1 MPLFFVI
8 LNGFNDVAFQFEHQ
22 TSLSTL
28 SAIFIK
34 QDYCSTQRSAMAGDN
49 SQTVISKTSILWA
62 WWEKIS
68 AEIVRI
74 NMPLEKPFF
83 CLLCYIISLQDQ
95 NTKQGLW
102 MSSVA
107 MRGFVWLWSW
117 GDSRGWQK
125 IADKW
130 GMGDCVGVGWDGI
143 MSDILWNLYLQ
154 SRDFFHANE
163 THLIRICL
171 MGHMRN
177 MRRLIPSLVF
187 RRADWQRPE
196 RARRRACLQNPILIC
211 LMVSGSQKSQISCQL
226 FMRLFSGPIDAPRLI
241 NTSLRRC
248 DYMLELLMGTENFK
262 DHHKRCF
269 DKQSWGKRG
278 IWWVSVCLLICFVCC
293 LPFLC
298 LHYSQ
303 NICAR
308 RLNISL
314 WLCSPPSDSIAWF
327 NLS

>member
-1 MPLFFVI
+1 
-8 LNGFNDVAFQFEHQ
+8 
-22 TSLSTL
+22 
-28 SAIFIK
+28 
-34 QDYCSTQRSAMAGDN
+34 MADDN
-49 SQTVISKTSILWA
+49 RQTVISKKSILWA

-68 AEIVRI
+68 AEILRI
-74 NMPLEKPFF
+74 NMPLE
-83 CLLCYIISLQDQ
+83 
-95 NTKQGLW
+95 NH
-102 MSSVA
+102 SSVYYVTSFLCRTRTPNTA
-107 MRGFVWLWSW
+107 YECLVWLCVGLCVIVVIGGFKRLTENSRQVRDRRLRW
-117 GDSRGWQK
+117 G
-125 IADKW
+125 
-130 GMGDCVGVGWDGI
+130 GVGWDGI

-163 THLIRICL
+163 TDLIRICL

-177 MRRLIPSLVF
+177 MRQLIPSLVF
-187 RRADWQRPE
+187 HRADWQRPE

-269 DKQSWGKRG
+269 DKQSWGKRD

-298 LHYSQ
+298 FHYSQ
-303 NICAR
+303 RIHAR
-308 RLNISL
+308 RLNICL
-314 WLCSPPSDSIAWF
+314 WLCFLPFDSIMWF
-327 NLS
+327 NLC